1 MSDPKPVI
9 KPANKRGLARLAA
22 VQAIYQMDLSGA
34 DLMEVVAQFEELRL
48 GKEIDG
54 ELYREADESWFRGI
68 LAGVVKNQK
77 DIDPLIHNALPDDW
91 PLARMHTL
99 LRSILRAGV
108 FELQSR
114 KDVPARVVI
123 NEYLDVAKSFY
134 EEDEPKL
141 VNGVLDRLARDIRVD
156 EFTPKPD
163 EAAADEAT
171 KDSDENSQ

>member
-1 MSDPKPVI
+1 MADSTPKHASDVI
-9 KPANKRGLARLAA
+9 QPANKRGLARLAA

-34 DLMEVVAQFEELRL
+34 DLVEVVAQFEDLRL
-48 GKEIDG
+48 GKELDG
-54 ELYREADESWFRGI
+54 ELYRDADEGWFRGI
-68 LAGVVKNQK
+68 LAGVVKHQNE
-77 DIDPLIHNALPDDW
+77 IDPLIHEALPDSW

-108 FELQSR
+108 FELQNR

-141 VNGVLDRLARDIRVD
+141 VNGVLDHLARTIRED
-156 EFTPKPD
+156 EFPKKEEPD
-163 EAAADEAT
+163 SQ
-171 KDSDENSQ
+171 SD